1 MSAQDDFESL
11 RQSPLTANL
20 DEDGV
25 RVLTGICVCR
35 DLQDE
40 EVLFE
45 EGKTDE
51 QLAVVTSGRLAVTR
65 ETGGGDWTTLHILKS
80 GDLAGEMSFVDGR
93 PHSATLRALGPTRV
107 CSLSREGFEALVES
121 HPWVVYRT
129 MQAIVTAVHDILRR
143 MNAQYVEMNNYITKQ
158 HGRY

>member
-1 MSAQDDFESL
+1 MSAQDDFQFL
-11 RQSPLTANL
+11 RKSPLTANL
-20 DEDGV
+20 EDAEV
-25 RVLTGICVCR
+25 RVLAEICVCR
-35 DLQDE
+35 DLMDE

-45 EGKTDE
+45 EGKTDQ
-51 QLAVVTSGRLAVTR
+51 QLHVITSGRLAVTR
-65 ETGGGDWTTLHILKS
+65 DSGGGEWATLHVLKE

-93 PHSATLRALGPTRV
+93 PHSATLRALGPTTV
-107 CSLSREGFEALVES
+107 CSLSRVDFEGLVER

-143 MNAQYVEMNNYITKQ
+143 MNAQYVEMSNYITKQ

>member
-1 MSAQDDFESL
+1 MSEQDFEFL
-11 RQSPLTANL
+11 RKSPLTANL
-20 DEDGV
+20 DDGEV
-25 RVLTGICVCR
+25 RVLAEICVCR
-35 DLQDE
+35 DLADE

-51 QLAVVTSGRLAVTR
+51 QLYVITSGRLAVTR
-65 ETGGGDWTTLHILKS
+65 ETGGGDWTTLHILKE
-80 GDLAGEMSFVDGR
+80 GDLAGEMGFVDGR
-93 PHSATLRALGPTRV
+93 PHSATLRALGATTV
-107 CSLSREGFEALVES
+107 CSLSREDFEGLVTR